1 MSGALA
7 ASVSALGGF
16 LARHPAMKAGL
27 RQALRPALPLLG
39 RALAAHPRLDAAR
52 QAALYQ
58 RWIAARDTRDEAA
71 RHAIRR
77 QIAGFAWRP
86 LISVAMP
93 AYATPPGLLQAAIA
107 SLQAQLYPDW
117 ELCLVDDASPGDPLA
132 ALLDQAAA
140 ADPRIRWQRRP
151 RNGGIA
157 EASNSALAMARGDVV
172 ALMDHDDVLAEHALF
187 EISSLLQRAPDAA
200 VIYSDEDKI
209 DAAGRRS
216 DPYFKPGFDPDLL
229 LGQNYLNHL
238 TVYRRSLLQRLGG
251 FRRGFDGS
259 QDHDLAL
266 RATALAGAARIHH
279 IPKILYHWRRGG
291 AVASFSEGA
300 AARCQAASRAAVAA
314 HLSAQGI
321 TGAEV
326 VPAPRAPL
334 WNRVIFPLPARPPR
348 VSVSVI
354 VPTRDRAA
362 LLARCMDGLLHR
374 TEWDEIEIIIVDNDS
389 REAATLALMGALA
402 MDPRVTILR
411 IPGAFN
417 YSALNN
423 AAARIACGDL
433 LLLLNNDIDVLHP
446 GWLAEMVRHATR
458 PEIGAVGARLLYA
471 DGRVQ
476 HAGVS
481 LGAGGVAGH
490 RHAFARGDDTGY
502 WGSLALTRS
511 HAAVTGACL
520 LLRRSVFEDVGG
532 LDETRLPIAFNDVD
546 LCLRIRETGLR
557 VVCTPF
563 AELLHLES
571 ASRGSDRHRPGFRA
585 EHDWMRRRWGKAL
598 INDPYHNRNFAR
610 SNPTGILEI

>member
-1 MSGALA
+1 MSGALT
-7 ASVSALGGF
+7 ASVSALGGL
-16 LARHPAMKAGL
+16 LARYPGVRAGL
-27 RQALRPALPLLG
+27 RQALRPALPWLG

-71 RHAIRR
+71 RHDIRLAI
-77 QIAGFAWRP
+77 AAFHWRP

-93 AYATPPGLLQAAIA
+93 AYATPPALLQAAIA

-117 ELCLVDDASPGDPLA
+117 ELCLVDDATPGDPLA
-132 ALLDQAAA
+132 GLLSEAAA
-140 ADPRIRWQRRP
+140 ADPRIRWQRRA

-157 EASNSALAMARGDVV
+157 EATNSALAMARGDVV
-172 ALMDHDDVLAEHALF
+172 ALMDHDDTLAEHAFF

-209 DAAGRRS
+209 DAEGRRS

-251 FRRGFDGS
+251 LRRGFDGS

-266 RATALAGAARIHH
+266 RATGLAGAARIHH

-291 AVASFSEGA
+291 PVASFSEASA
-300 AARCQAASRAAVAA
+300 AACQAASRAAVAE
-314 HLSAQGI
+314 HLAAQGI
-321 TGAEV
+321 GQATV
-326 VPAPRAPL
+326 LPAPRAPL
-334 WNRVIFPLPARPPR
+334 WNRVVFPLPPRPPR
-348 VSVSVI
+348 VSVI
-354 VPTRDRAA
+354 IPTRDRAG
-362 LLARCMDGLLHR
+362 LLARCVEGLLHR
-374 TEWDEIEIIIVDNDS
+374 TDWDPLEIIIVDNDS
-389 REAATLALMGALA
+389 REAATAALLAALS
-402 MDPRVTILR
+402 MDPRVTVLR

-446 GWLAEMVRHATR
+446 DWLAEMVRHATR

-490 RHAFARGDDTGY
+490 RHAFARRDDTGY

-520 LLRRSVFEDVGG
+520 MLKRAVFEDVGG
-532 LDETRLPIAFNDVD
+532 LDEARLPIAFNDID
-546 LCLRIRETGLR
+546 LCLRIRESGLR

-571 ASRGSDRHRPGFRA
+571 ASRGSDRHRPGFQA
-585 EHDWMRRRWGKAL
+585 EHDWMRRRWGDAL
-598 INDPYHNRNFAR
+598 LQDPYHNRNFSR